1 LGIIGK
7 KSPLID
13 KNSKSIIFTKK
24 KAMLTKEKVNR
35 TINNLPDKFTID
47 ELIDKLIFMEKIEEG
62 LQQSKEGKVVSNE
75 DLKVIIDK
83 WSK

>member
-1 LGIIGK
+1 
-7 KSPLID
+7 
-13 KNSKSIIFTKK
+13 
-24 KAMLTKEKVNR
+24 MLTKEKVNK

-47 ELIDKLIFMEKIEEG
+47 ELIDRLIFMEKIEEG
-62 LQQSKEGKVVSNE
+62 LKQSEEGKVVSNE

>member
-1 LGIIGK
+1 MHYLYK
-7 KSPLID
+7 
-13 KNSKSIIFTKK
+13 KK
-24 KAMLTKEKVNR
+24 KAMLTKEKLNK

-62 LQQSKEGKVVSNE
+62 LQQSDEGKVFSNE
-75 DLKVIIDK
+75 DVKLMIDK

>member
-1 LGIIGK
+1 
-7 KSPLID
+7 
-13 KNSKSIIFTKK
+13 
-24 KAMLTKEKVNR
+24 MLTKEKLNK

-62 LQQSKEGKVVSNE
+62 LQQSDEGKVVSNE
-75 DLKVIIDK
+75 DLKIIIDK

>member
-1 LGIIGK
+1 
-7 KSPLID
+7 
-13 KNSKSIIFTKK
+13 
-24 KAMLTKEKVNR
+24 MLTKEKLNK

-62 LQQSKEGKVVSNE
+62 LQQSDEGKVCSNE
-75 DLKVIIDK
+75 DVKLMIDK